1 MMAAIQPIDE
11 KPFVVSLHH
20 ARSGIISHFRRVA
33 DRFRILFFC
42 LSRLQHG
49 VHISTRTF
57 FSRRQILR
65 SSGPAQCFL
74 RCRPSRLHRLRA
86 GIRSGF
92 LNQRHGRL
100 RAPVIPLR
108 LPRPKLPRQPSLHH
122 SFSSKT
128 HSASNPHTTIPFQI
142 RQEYPLPCSRSR
154 PIALSSHFAR
164 S

>member
-1 MMAAIQPIDE
+1 MAAIQPIDE

-92 LNQRHGRL
+92 LNQRHGRFGRRSIPCGYQGRSSL
-100 RAPVIPLR
+100 ANRVSIILSAARLILPATRIPLF
-108 LPRPKLPRQPSLHH
+108 L
-122 SFSSKT
+122 SKFDR
-128 HSASNPHTTIPFQI
+128 NI
-142 RQEYPLPCSRSR
+142 
-154 PIALSSHFAR
+154 HFPAHAAGP
-164 S
+164 